1 MQNAKEPSF
10 RENVDKMFDRAAAT
24 LDLPVGL
31 AEQIRT
37 CNAVYQVKFG
47 VKIRGEYKIFSG
59 WRAVHSEHRLPVK
72 GGIRYADFANQQ
84 EVEALAALMSYKCA
98 IVDVPYGGSKG
109 ALCLRPSD
117 YTEEELEHITR
128 RFTQELAKRSLISP
142 GLNVPAPDMGTGGRE
157 MAWMADEYRQ
167 INPSDIN
174 GFGCVT
180 GKPVEMGG
188 IHGRTEATGRGVQYG
203 LQEFF
208 RHVDDVKRANMEGGL
223 EGKTMIVQ
231 GLGNVGF
238 HAAKFLTE
246 EDGVKVIAIIER
258 DGAIINDDGLDI
270 EAVHHH
276 RLENGGVKG
285 FPGSDHVEDGH
296 SVLEKEC
303 DILLPAALESQITN
317 ENADRIKTNLIA
329 EAANGPVTYGADRIL
344 REKGV
349 VIIPD
354 AYLNAGGVTV
364 SYFEWIKNLSHIRF
378 GRMERRYEEA
388 QSRGLVTAIEEATGK
403 TLNDITKDKLI
414 AGPDEIDLVRS
425 GLDDTM
431 RGAYNRIRDIYLK
444 RDKVVDLRTAAFVL
458 AIEQIA
464 ESYKSM
470 EL

>member
-1 MQNAKEPSF
+1 MQNSREPSF
-10 RENVDKMFDRAAAT
+10 RENVDRMFDRAAAT
-24 LDLPVGL
+24 LELPLGL

-47 VKIRGEYKIFSG
+47 VKIRGEYKVFSG

-72 GGIRYADFANQQ
+72 GGIRYADFANQE

-109 ALCLRPSD
+109 ALCLNPKD

-208 RHVDDVKRANMEGGL
+208 RHAGDVKRANMEGGL

-246 EDGVKVIAIIER
+246 EDGVKVTAIIER
-258 DGAIINDDGLDI
+258 DGAIINDAGLDI
-270 EAVHHH
+270 ESVHHH

-285 FPGSDHVEDGH
+285 FPNSEHVEDGH
-296 SVLEKEC
+296 SILEKEC
-303 DILLPAALESQITN
+303 NILLPAALESQITQ
-317 ENADRIKTNLIA
+317 ENADRIKSNLIA
-329 EAANGPVTYGADRIL
+329 EAANGPVTYGADQIL
-344 REKGV
+344 REKGI

-388 QSRGLVTAIEEATGK
+388 QSRGLVAAIEEATGK
-403 TLNDITKDKLI
+403 PLSDSTKEILI
-414 AGPDEIDLVRS
+414 SGPDEIDLVRS

-431 RGAYNRIRDIYLK
+431 RGAYNRIRDIYLE
-444 RDKVVDLRTAAFVL
+444 RDKVADLRTAAFVL
-458 AIEQIA
+458 AIEHIA
-464 ESYKSM
+464 DSYKSM